1 MSKTV
6 GTGGTNIDG
15 VLDGADRMLEKVA
28 KDNASGAAEDIL
40 ERRAQLLLSFAET
53 AERIGDYGKQLER
66 IMFAR
71 GLLDPVCGGADS
83 TRTKCRHLFADT
95 YRAEGDHLRNVG
107 KSPEA
112 RKQYQVALELRP
124 VTLAEGAARGSGELA
139 TVRAHTG
146 IAMAFLA
153 EHSYDD
159 ATAAAES
166 CLQAADGAKLSEA
179 ENDKFQLARAGCLL
193 AGAIAARDHKQPHFI
208 DTLSKAEDAR
218 TIYNGALRRDSHD
231 INSIGGLSH
240 ALEIIGTLNCV
251 NAIIGQHRRRS
262 KVHANCCRSQLL
274 PTRKTTSWPIASKR
288 SSVISKP
295 PTITSTE
302 RISHCRPRRPAS
314 ILPRSVA
321 AVRETAGGGL
331 CRSKRLANC
340 ARGSSLS
347 GVTAMR

>member
-1 MSKTV
+1 MA
-6 GTGGTNIDG
+6 
-15 VLDGADRMLEKVA
+15 LDRMLEKVA

-179 ENDKFQLARAGCLL
+179 ENDKFQLARAGCLSCWCDC
-193 AGAIAARDHKQPHFI
+193 GARSQATALHRY
-208 DTLSKAEDAR
+208 LSKAEDAR

-231 INSIGGLSH
+231 INSIA
-240 ALEIIGTLNCV
+240 ALATPSKSSAPLNCV

-274 PTRKTTSWPIASKR
+274 PTRKNDQLADR
-288 SSVISKP
+288 FQ
-295 PTITSTE
+295 TILGHLETAYNNID
-302 RISHCRPRRPAS
+302 RKDLALQARRPAS